1 MLTEG
6 KPKSSSNLS
15 LYLNLSTSSANYYSL
30 PFFCKRRWLFYLA
43 ITNFP
48 SKTGFQQTHG
58 RKFFYSLYCK
68 ILERYNKID
77 DLIRKRCKMEFNIY
91 LLKPQCMLLNGLLK
105 NIKLKKKIENFKK
118 ISCWHKWKKTP
129 VQLSKQKSCRKI
141 KLEFFCSIVF
151 YFILL
156 IF

>member
-105 NIKLKKKIENFKK
+105 NIKLKKKKIENFKK

-129 VQLSKQKSCRKI
+129 VQLSK
-141 KLEFFCSIVF
+141 
-151 YFILL
+151 
-156 IF
+156 